1 MFSLY
6 PKNARTG
13 SRKTF
18 ITQAWLFVESC
29 PTPHWVTF

>member
-18 ITQAWLFVESC
+18 INQAWLFVESW